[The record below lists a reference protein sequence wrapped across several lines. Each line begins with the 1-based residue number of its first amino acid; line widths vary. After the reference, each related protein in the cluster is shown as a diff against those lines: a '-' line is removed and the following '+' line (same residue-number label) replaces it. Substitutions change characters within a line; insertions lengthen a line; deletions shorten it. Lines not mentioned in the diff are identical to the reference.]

1 MRWSPCGSNPNLA
14 LSPALTLALILSLSL
29 SLSLRKPFH
38 HQVSVL
44 FESQEFQH
52 MAEVDARSD
61 VHMLLKAISSSC
73 CGC

>member
-29 SLSLRKPFH
+29 SLLKPFY

-52 MAEVDARSD
+52 MAEVDASSD